1 MSAPGLTLVHVR
13 AAGRD
18 TAVAVHR
25 ARAPRVGVL
34 LFVHGAGCD
43 RHVADPL
50 AEALPEL
57 DVIAPDLPGRGGTPG
72 APCASVAALA
82 AFVGGVL
89 DALDAPR
96 AVVFGHSLGGGVALE
111 LAATRPLAG
120 LVLASTGARLRVHPS
135 VLEAMRVQASSSTES
150 ASLLG
155 WSPGADP
162 ARIAAIDAHARAV
175 PPATSLADWLAADA
189 FDRLRALD
197 AIDAPALVLAGAD
210 DPLTPPKYAQ
220 HLAATLRGARLEI
233 FPGAGHMLP
242 LDQAPRIAPRVRDF
256 VAGLA

>member
-1 MSAPGLTLVHVR
+1 MSAPQLVSLR

-18 TAVAVHR
+18 AVFAVHR
-25 ARAPRVGVL
+25 ARAPRVGTL

-50 AEALPEL
+50 AAALPEL

-72 APCASVAALA
+72 APCASVAELA
-82 AFVGGVL
+82 AFVGGVI
-89 DALDAPR
+89 DAL
-96 AVVFGHSLGGGVALE
+96 AVARVVVLGHSLGGGVALE

-120 LVLASTGARLRVHPS
+120 LVLAATGARLRVHPS
-135 VLEAMRVQASSSTES
+135 VLEAMRVQAATSTES

-162 ARIAAIDAHARAV
+162 ALIAALDAHARAV
-175 PPATSLADWLAADA
+175 PSATSLADWLAADA
-189 FDRLRALD
+189 FDRLHALD
-197 AIDAPALVLAGAD
+197 TIDAPTLILAGAD

-220 HLAATLRGARLEI
+220 HLAAKLRGARVELV
-233 FPGAGHMLP
+233 PGAGHMLP
-242 LDQAPRIAPRVRDF
+242 LDQAERIAPRVRDF